1 MGDVLEIWTKR
12 GRSTIKVD
20 KTTKLKDSGAEF
32 QINGRDFSLRNVR
45 KSDRV
50 FRVKSA
56 EGAFEVDV
64 FAPKVPVNCKVEL
77 KVGKPSKISFIP
89 AKNTPVPNWA
99 TEPVLIE
106 GSVVEEARTKAVTKQ
121 EVKEH
126 ICRLGQTPF
135 KIQNIEIDLD
145 ENVGIGFSTLHHLR
159 ADALKLLER
168 KILQTDRPQL
178 PQRKPNKNIKNNIAK
193 HDPIIVKSD
202 ELFSSQ
208 TFCDK
213 LGDVQRNISKREAF
227 EVGPHLPIANVEAV
241 YYFKKLGAKRIWLSP
256 ELSINQIKEITKHF
270 PEMSFGL
277 FIMGPQELM
286 ITRHCILMS
295 EAPCDQNCKKCKRR
309 AKDHYLLDRKGYE
322 FPVTTDVTGRS
333 HIYNSVSLDVCHA
346 LDELKAAGID
356 SFLVDTTLMSS
367 SEAEAVFSRAQQAL
381 TSAVEKSQNTTT
393 GHLFREVL

>member
-1 MGDVLEIWTKR
+1 M
-12 GRSTIKVD
+12 
-20 KTTKLKDSGAEF
+20 
-32 QINGRDFSLRNVR
+32 
-45 KSDRV
+45 
-50 FRVKSA
+50 
-56 EGAFEVDV
+56 
-64 FAPKVPVNCKVEL
+64 
-77 KVGKPSKISFIP
+77 
-89 AKNTPVPNWA
+89 
-99 TEPVLIE
+99 IE

-159 ADALKLLER
+159 ADALKFLEH

-178 PQRKPNKNIKNNIAK
+178 PQRKPNKNIKNNIPK
-193 HDPIIVKSD
+193 HNPIIVKSD

-208 TFCDK
+208 AFCDK
-213 LGDVQRNISKREAF
+213 LGDVHRNISNGEAF
-227 EVGPHLPIANVEAV
+227 EVGPHLPVANVESV
-241 YYFKKLGAKRIWLSP
+241 YYFKKLGANRIWLSP

-295 EAPCDQNCKKCKRR
+295 EGPCDQNCKKCERR
-309 AKDHYLLDRKGYE
+309 TKDHYLLDRKGYE
-322 FPVTTDVTGRS
+322 FPVTTDVTGRC
-333 HIYNSVSLDVCHA
+333 HIYNSVSLDACHA
-346 LDELKAAGID
+346 IEELKAAGFD
-356 SFLVDTTLMSS
+356 TFLVDTTLMTNA
-367 SEAEAVFSRAQQAL
+367 EAEAAMSRANQSI
-381 TSAVEKSQNTTT
+381 TTAVEKSQNTTT